1 MRSSIAISLLSLAI
15 FDEGD
20 VSTLLN
26 DAVQVLGALDRLGCR
41 RM

>member
-26 DAVQVLGALDRLGCR
+26 DAVLGALGRLGCR